1 MTMSLDAISDEELG
15 RFLRQQY
22 AAIELRKQAPADS
35 LTSRLLQDDNLLVK
49 KLGEEFAEFVAALAK
64 KDAKNLME
72 ELQQL
77 AGWLP
82 MVAAVSLGVK
92 EEDYFRSLAN
102 LGGDY
107 YGNRR

>member
-1 MTMSLDAISDEELG
+1 MEEKMTTTDEEIG
-15 RFLRQQY
+15 RLLRQQY
-22 AAIELRKQAPADS
+22 EAIESRKQAPEDS
-35 LTSRLLQDDNLLVK
+35 LTSRLLKDDNLLVK
-49 KLGEEFAEFVAALAK
+49 KLGEEFAELVAALAK

-82 MVAAVSLGVK
+82 MVAAVSLGVTAN
-92 EEDYFRSLAN
+92 DYFASLAN

-107 YGNRR
+107 YGNRG